1 MSGKAVRV
9 ATLRREL
16 GSGRSV
22 PLRGDLRLQSIQRK
36 PGWLGSCVKRP
47 EQDDKVLVERQAG
60 PGEARLG
67 SCIFIKYGK
76 KKPLEAFEQG
86 NSTVWFIL
94 SALSYW
100 PLKS

>member
-1 MSGKAVRV
+1 MSGKALRV

-60 PGEARLG
+60 PGEEARPRTA
-67 SCIFIKYGK
+67 CW
-76 KKPLEAFEQG
+76 EVAF
-86 NSTVWFIL
+86 L
-94 SALSYW
+94 SSVVRRSHWKLLSRATA
-100 PLKS
+100 PSGLF